1 MIKGTVMLL
10 ATLVSSA
17 LGAATAYD
25 EAKLFSSTAVVAQDE
40 VCNVDLNQKFAVK
53 LARLDET
60 LLIARK
66 AYFEIANA
74 NDLEAGTF
82 ENMAD
87 LESADAVLR
96 AVSQFLKRNWAQHNE
111 QIYVNYGVEIHSN
124 IKSLVAK
131 TAQLRKNISNILR
144 VLKEAQGQVRI
155 SDSNDFTASV
165 EFFTAADAVTNNI
178 FNIH

>member
-17 LGAATAYD
+17 LGAATAHD
-25 EAKLFSSTAVVAQDE
+25 EAQLFSSNAIVYQDRI
-40 VCNVDLNQKFAVK
+40 CNVDLNKKLADK

-60 LLIARK
+60 LLNARIT
-66 AYFEIANA
+66 YFEIANLD
-74 NDLEAGTF
+74 DLEVGIF

-87 LESADAVLR
+87 LETADILLR
-96 AVSQFLKRNWAQHNE
+96 AVSQYLKRNWAQYNE
-111 QIYVNYGVEIHSN
+111 EIYKNYGREIHSN

-144 VLKEAQGQVRI
+144 VLKEAQGQSI
-155 SDSNDFTASV
+155 SSEHDEFTPSV
-165 EFFTAADAVTNNI
+165 EFFTAADIVTNRI
-178 FNIH
+178 LNIH